1 MSTCYNISFSQAK
14 KCSNEGRALMQLD
27 YQQFLSKLGNLTEL
41 RPIPDHD
48 YVETY
53 IKAYY
58 LTESDMENWI
68 QTHRVSILITTIWYC
83 VHVLYVCVCFCV
95 CMYMYCTCVYACCS
109 CVYVCS
115 IVCVRASVHVC
126 VRACVCE

>member
-1 MSTCYNISFSQAK
+1 MYSYMFYNVSFSQAK

-27 YQQFLSKLGNLTEL
+27 YQQFLTKLGKLTDL

-58 LTESDMENWI
+58 LTETDMERWI
-68 QTHRVSILITTIWYC
+68 QEHRVSDQ
-83 VHVLYVCVCFCV
+83 
-95 CMYMYCTCVYACCS
+95 
-109 CVYVCS
+109 
-115 IVCVRASVHVC
+115 
-126 VRACVCE
+126 